1 MVFPD
6 ETQYVPSRAW
16 FDIFNA
22 INNAQK
28 FIYITGWSVFTNIQ
42 LVRGEEDSDGESHVG
57 ELLKKKA
64 DEGVRVLVL
73 VWNEALNDTP
83 LYGGMMGTH
92 DEDTRIYFEDSNV
105 TCVLA
110 SRQQSDGVLADALSS
125 TCYTHHQKTV
135 IG

>member
-6 ETQYVPSRAW
+6 ETQYEPSRAW

-64 DEGVRVLVL
+64 DEIVGLLKISAQKYWKESKSVLI
-73 VWNEALNDTP
+73 
-83 LYGGMMGTH
+83 
-92 DEDTRIYFEDSNV
+92 IYLQ
-105 TCVLA
+105 TLK
-110 SRQQSDGVLADALSS
+110 SS
-125 TCYTHHQKTV
+125 MKSTIWHF
-135 IG
+135 